1 MPEKLIPAKQ
11 DIEDDFC
18 ATLGEQPLVHDVS
31 RQHNDPTRSGT
42 NSHPLQ

>member
-1 MPEKLIPAKQ
+1 MPEKLILAKQ
-11 DIEDDFC
+11 DIEDDFW
-18 ATLGEQPLVHDVS
+18 ATLEEQPLIHDTS